1 MVEDHGKE
9 LMALS
14 PVDWHRDWEIELRRF
29 VVIDVEKVGR
39 HNIIDLSNLASQ
51 RAFFNLG
58 PDGYTAQV
66 RENWQY
72 VGRSLKNREV
82 LIMWRGK
89 ALMALSP
96 VGWHMTS
103 EIPLAP
109 FSVQALANNDG
120 SQPSR

>member
-1 MVEDHGKE
+1 MAMGSEFQKERVGLMV
-9 LMALS
+9 
-14 PVDWHRDWEIELRRF
+14 R
-29 VVIDVEKVGR
+29 IDVEKVGR

-89 ALMALSP
+89 ALMALSS